1 VDGLFSSRD
10 LDYELASKAIE
21 EARKSPGNT
30 RVGVVIA
37 RGNSVLA
44 TGYKGEAE
52 GLHAEQ
58 VALQKASTVVKD
70 LAGASLYTTLEPCAN
85 SRTSRVSCSQLIAEA
100 GVTTVHI
107 GLYDPNPQVNRLG
120 WKYLR
125 DRGIKL
131 RDFPSDL
138 RKQALEVSEDFT
150 QFFTRGTGMSAGAK
164 FDFTTNGGR
173 FTISVD
179 DQPDSP
185 SWTTSWSN
193 CGASAIYMTGGVP
206 GVVALARYARE
217 FNEIDDPDALD
228 YEDHCPRIDVG
239 SIGVMRNEHGHV
251 LCKVTA
257 LEPTVD
263 YGGSGQVSVTI
274 SWEIRLAGS
283 IRVHAVG
290 G

>member
-1 VDGLFSSRD
+1 MELESGLLSSRD
-10 LDYELASKAIE
+10 LDHELASKAIE

-30 RVGVVIA
+30 HVGAVIA
-37 RGNSVLA
+37 RGESILT
-44 TGYKGEAE
+44 TGYKGEVE

-58 VALQKASTVVKD
+58 VALQKASAAGKD

-85 SRTSRVSCSQLIAEA
+85 SRTSRVSCSQLIADA
-100 GVTTVHI
+100 GITTVHI
-107 GLYDPNPQVNRLG
+107 GQYDPNPQVNRLG

-125 DRGIKL
+125 DSGIQL
-131 RDFPSDL
+131 RDFPADL
-138 RKQALEVSEDFT
+138 REQVRGIGEDFT
-150 QFFTRGTGMSAGAK
+150 QVFTRGTGMSAGAK

-185 SWTTSWSN
+185 SWITRWNN
-193 CGASAIYMTGGVP
+193 CGASAIYMYGGSP

-228 YEDHCPRIDVG
+228 YGSNSPKIDVG

-257 LEPTVD
+257 LEPTID
-263 YGGSGQVSVTI
+263 YGGSDHVSVTI
-274 SWEIRLAGS
+274 RWEIRLAGS
-283 IRVHAVG
+283 AVSVV
-290 G
+290 